1 MNHKNRK
8 NSRIIDCKIVTERGY
23 KITQIEMQIQNI
35 KTHKKHTINLLFYS
49 PFIDNIMLQIL

>member
-23 KITQIEMQIQNI
+23 KITQIEMQITEYQN
-35 KTHKKHTINLLFYS
+35 S
-49 PFIDNIMLQIL
+49 